1 MPSWWLV
8 EVISAVHDVGAK
20 ALGEDINCHLQLAVP
35 HKGAERVELY
45 KIVDVDEVVGV
56 ETDRAER
63 TGVINV
69 IDASATSGQHQL
81 ALISAT

>member
-45 KIVDVDEVVGV
+45 KIVDVDEVVGD
-56 ETDRAER
+56 ETDQAER
-63 TGVINV
+63 RG
-69 IDASATSGQHQL
+69 DQRD
-81 ALISAT
+81 

>member
-45 KIVDVDEVVGV
+45 KIVDVDEVVGD
-56 ETDRAER
+56 ETDQRN
-63 TGVINV
+63 GP
-69 IDASATSGQHQL
+69 G
-81 ALISAT
+81 